1 MGTNTKL
8 YRKRWIEPGLEVVHK
23 AQVNYQ
29 ENLDELKM
37 LVDKIVTRRV
47 IITDPSGGKT
57 PRNFIDGVRCYWFD
71 RNGEYRT
78 TTFRTNDLVPYAIAK
93 GDIEKVNEW
102 INRPMNE

>member
-8 YRKRWIEPGLEVVHK
+8 YKKRWIEPGLEVVHK
-23 AQVNYQ
+23 AQVNYL
-29 ENLDELKM
+29 ENLEELKM
-37 LVDKIVTRRV
+37 IVDKIVTRRV
-47 IITDPSGGKT
+47 TITDPLGVKT

-78 TTFRTNDLVPYAIAK
+78 ASFRTNDLVPYEIAK
-93 GDIEKVNEW
+93 EGIDKINDW